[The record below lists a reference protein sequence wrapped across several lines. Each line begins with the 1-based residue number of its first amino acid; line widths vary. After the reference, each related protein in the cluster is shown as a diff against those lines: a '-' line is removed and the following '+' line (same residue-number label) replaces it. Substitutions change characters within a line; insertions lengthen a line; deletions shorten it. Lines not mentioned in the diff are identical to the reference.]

1 MAKTMKFP
9 KTTKFKGIFG
19 EKAPK
24 TFYCSFCLKS
34 QHEVE
39 KLVAGPGL
47 VMICDACVGL
57 CQEYLAGRTPD
68 LSGFPPPKELPTERL
83 IAQLPGVEA
92 TVRGKR
98 TQLQWVVDEL
108 RRREISWADI
118 GQALGISRQSA
129 WERFS

>member
-1 MAKTMKFP
+1 MARTAKYE
-9 KTTKFKGIFG
+9 GIFG

-57 CQEYLAGRTPD
+57 CQDYIAGRKPD
-68 LSGFPPPKELPTERL
+68 LSVSRPP
-83 IAQLPGVEA
+83 
-92 TVRGKR
+92 R
-98 TQLQWVVDEL
+98 TCPP
-108 RRREISWADI
+108 S
-118 GQALGISRQSA
+118 G
-129 WERFS
+129 

>member
-1 MAKTMKFP
+1 MTKTP
-9 KTTKFKGIFG
+9 KANLFG
-19 EKAPK
+19 EELPK
-24 TFYCSFCLKS
+24 TFFCSFCMKS
-34 QHEVE
+34 QHEVA

-47 VMICDACVGL
+47 ITICDACIGM
-57 CQEYLAGRTPD
+57 CQDYIEGRTPD
-68 LSGFPPPKELPTERL
+68 LSGFPAPKDLPTERL

-118 GQALGISRQSA
+118 GEALGISRQAA